1 MGLISYYKVI
11 VIENSFVSSL
21 LETVYLNNFAGFK
34 GIPQELLD
42 LDAVDSH
49 VDLKNKFKMLEFQQD
64 SN

>member
-42 LDAVDSH
+42 LDVDSH
-49 VDLKNKFKMLEFQQD
+49 DDLKNKFKILEFQQD